1 MTHGLALLPE
11 EVLTLGLLVAAR
23 VGGLLLFAPALGSKR
38 VPAPAK
44 LGLATAVAV
53 VLYPVALDKAPS
65 LPDPVS
71 LEFGLLLLREV
82 LIGAVLG
89 YVSSL
94 IVSAAQTAGAVLDL
108 QSGLGAAT
116 MFDPVTGMN
125 TPLISHAYYLIASV
139 TFVTLDG
146 HHTLLAALGR
156 SWDLLPLGHAHIS
169 AATAKGLMVVSARL
183 LWIAVQIA
191 APGMAAAFLTDLGLG
206 LIARGVPQMNVFLVG
221 LPAKLIVGL
230 VVLAAAVPQAHA
242 TISAALGELARQL
255 PWVLRGMAG
264 G

>member
-1 MTHGLALLPE
+1 MLLPE

-23 VGGLLLFAPALGSKR
+23 VGALLLFAPALGSRR

-44 LGLATAVAV
+44 VGLALGAAV
-53 VLYPVALDKAPS
+53 VLYPVALDRTAS

-71 LEFGLLLLREV
+71 LEFGLLLLREM

-94 IVSAAQTAGAVLDL
+94 IVSAAQTAGGVLDL

-116 MFDPVTGMN
+116 MFDPITGMS

-139 TFVTLDG
+139 AFVTLDG
-146 HHTLLAALGR
+146 HHTLIAALGR
-156 SWDLLPLGHAHIS
+156 SWELLPVGHAHIS
-169 AATAKGLMVVSARL
+169 TATAQGLMVVSARL
-183 LWIAVQIA
+183 LWVAAQIA
-191 APGMAAAFLTDLGLG
+191 APGMAAVFLTDLGLG

-230 VVLAAAVPQAHA
+230 VVLAAAIPQAQA
-242 TISAALGELARQL
+242 TISAGLGELARQL
-255 PWVLRGMAG
+255 PWILRGMG
-264 G
+264 GG